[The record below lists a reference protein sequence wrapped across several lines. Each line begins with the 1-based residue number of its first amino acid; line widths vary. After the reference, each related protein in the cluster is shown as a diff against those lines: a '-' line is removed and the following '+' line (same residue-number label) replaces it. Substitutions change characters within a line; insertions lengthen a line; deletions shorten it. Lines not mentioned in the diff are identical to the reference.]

1 MAVQTSSGNVFADL
15 ECANPEA
22 LLLKADLI
30 IALRDVT
37 KTQRWSG
44 ADLARQLNI
53 PKKRAHQLLRGHF
66 NEFTLDEIVG
76 LATGAGVRTKIIL
89 PTPASTTPFI

>member
-1 MAVQTSSGNVFADL
+1 MEVQTSSGNVFADL

-30 IALRDVT
+30 IALRGVT
-37 KTQRWSG
+37 KTQGWSG
-44 ADLARQLNI
+44 TDLARQLHI

-66 NEFTLDEIVG
+66 NEFTLDEIVE
-76 LATGAGVRTKIIL
+76 LAIGAGIRTEIIH
-89 PTPASTTPFI
+89 PGPSPASVS

>member
-1 MAVQTSSGNVFADL
+1 MEVQTSSGNVFADL

-37 KTQRWSG
+37 KTQGWSV

-66 NEFTLDEIVG
+66 NGFTLDEIVEF
-76 LATGAGVRTKIIL
+76 ASCAGIRAEMIL
-89 PTPASTTPFI
+89 QAPSPASIS